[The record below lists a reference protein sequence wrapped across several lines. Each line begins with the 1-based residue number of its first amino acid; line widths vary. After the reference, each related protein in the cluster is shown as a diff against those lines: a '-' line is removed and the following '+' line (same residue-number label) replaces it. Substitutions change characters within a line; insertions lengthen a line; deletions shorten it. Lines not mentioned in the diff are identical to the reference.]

1 MEVITSQLL
10 FATSLICIKNV
21 SKEIFTNVTCV
32 VLDMLVEVEDIKD
45 VIKVDVGKVVR
56 VVVLSI
62 GVLLLVALVVVV
74 GVVDSFIGSND
85 IDNVV
90 VAVVVGVVDSFI
102 GSDDINNVVVVV
114 VVVGGGGR
122 GGGGGGVGV
131 VGV

>member
-62 GVLLLVALVVVV
+62 GVLLLLVALVVVV

-85 IDNVV
+85 INNVV
-90 VAVVVGVVDSFI
+90 VAVV
-102 GSDDINNVVVVV
+102 
-114 VVVGGGGR
+114 
-122 GGGGGGVGV
+122 
-131 VGV
+131 